1 MKKIIIIL
9 ILIALYACKS
19 SEEPVFLLDPSKP
32 VEIGIESIKDDN
44 SNLLINVYMI
54 NHQPVSGIQFE
65 IEPKDFF
72 EVDSVFGGRC
82 EQNNFKL
89 YNNKKGKILG
99 FSIKGDQFRE
109 WIAASYL
116 YPYLGLSTKSS
127 ALKESLAEAGLFIRK
142 RGTLNAGPVVATKQ
156 KRNQLFRPQ
165 SKSKAQRQSWT
176 RIFLLA
182 HSLRQ
187 NR

>member
-9 ILIALYACKS
+9 ILIALYACKN
-19 SEEPVFLLDPSKP
+19 SEEPVFILDPSKP
-32 VEIGIESIKDDN
+32 VEVGIESIKDDN

-99 FSIKGDQFRE
+99 FSMKGDFIPESDSSKKERN
-109 WIAASYL
+109 IL
-116 YPYLGLSTKSS
+116 LSILAKSKSS
-127 ALKESLAEAGLFIRK
+127 IDTIITIVPIIASSSAKKMDCFSIPFEKIGK
-142 RGTLNAGPVVATKQ
+142 
-156 KRNQLFRPQ
+156 
-165 SKSKAQRQSWT
+165 
-176 RIFLLA
+176 
-182 HSLRQ
+182 
-187 NR
+187 